1 MPLGILLKNEN
12 RGDEMVEIM
21 SHHQYVPS
29 HQYIKKV
36 FVTGTGQ
43 EVDVS
48 EVIFKK
54 ILFGGDQLTATR
66 GRSAKRARSNSLSSI
81 TRLDGLE
88 PNASDF
94 HVQLNLLDVSYLLL
108 LGSVDKVHTTYYC
121 FRLHG
126 STFTPLLLVENT
138 VLCISCEI

>member
-1 MPLGILLKNEN
+1 
-12 RGDEMVEIM
+12 MVEIM
-21 SHHQYVPS
+21 SHHHQYYVPS

-108 LGSVDKVHTTYYC
+108 LGSVDKVHTTSVLGC
-121 FRLHG
+121 MEV
-126 STFTPLLLVENT
+126 LLLHCFWWRTRYYVSVAKYDWTQE
-138 VLCISCEI
+138 CFI